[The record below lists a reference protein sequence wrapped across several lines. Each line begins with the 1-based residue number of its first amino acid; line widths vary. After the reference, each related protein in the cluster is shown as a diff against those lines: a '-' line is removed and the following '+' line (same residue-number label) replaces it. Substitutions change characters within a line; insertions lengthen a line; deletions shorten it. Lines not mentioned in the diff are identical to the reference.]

1 MQKVFE
7 VAPRLGAWDVVHN
20 RVGFRRCE
28 SKREAIRIALLLGRM
43 QLRLG
48 DEAEVIL
55 RGDDGAPKAHRHI
68 SSQPAQQA

>member
-7 VAPRLGAWDVVHN
+7 VAQRNGAWDVLHN

-55 RGDDGAPKAHRHI
+55 RDDDGAAQAHRHI
-68 SSQPAQQA
+68 SAQAPQQA